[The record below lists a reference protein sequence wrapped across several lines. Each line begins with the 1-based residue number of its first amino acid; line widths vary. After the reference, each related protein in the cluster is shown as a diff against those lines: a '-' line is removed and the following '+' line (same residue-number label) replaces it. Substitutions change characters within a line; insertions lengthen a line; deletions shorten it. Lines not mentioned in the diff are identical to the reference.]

1 MSALCGDGKNVRG
14 AGGIYLADRKRTAIG
29 RVHHRGRG
37 GDFCLPDAASVTSPP
52 GSATPV
58 KAWAYRGKPL
68 YTFIDD
74 EAPGDTLGDWIT
86 YFSRSSFDAVL
97 VPGPG
102 IY

>member
-1 MSALCGDGKNVRG
+1 MSALCGDGKECARRWRL
-14 AGGIYLADRKRTAIG
+14 YRPTANARPSGEFTIED
-29 RVHHRGRG
+29 VAEIP
-37 GDFCLPDAASVTSPP
+37 FTDAAGVTSPP
-52 GSATPV
+52 GSVMV

-68 YTFIDD
+68 YTFVDD
-74 EAPGDTLGDWIT
+74 EAPGDTLGDWII